1 MISIFITLFSLI
13 THDLPIINN
22 TYKCKL
28 YFPFIGNQN
37 IQYIRYEEFT
47 SALLL
52 SGIINTEGKLF
63 FDKNDVYNYSLDEN
77 INQILLKYKCK
88 INEAY
93 YYYLNSFEKLGSN
106 TLLKR
111 DGGLQLACR
120 RDEKLIIWREAPREV
135 DSCWMTTILRDIV
148 VKF

>member
-93 YYYLNSFEKLGSN
+93 YNKIDDEIILKLKIKPLNIKKNIILKNEK
-106 TLLKR
+106 TIKR
-111 DGGLQLACR
+111 VEL
-120 RDEKLIIWREAPREV
+120 
-135 DSCWMTTILRDIV
+135 
-148 VKF
+148 

>member
-1 MISIFITLFSLI
+1 MISIFSTLFSLI

-22 TYKCKL
+22 KYKCKL
-28 YFPFIGNQN
+28 YFPFVGNQN

-47 SALLL
+47 SSLIL

-93 YYYLNSFEKLGSN
+93 YNKIDDEIILKLKIKPLNIKKHIILKNEK
-106 TLLKR
+106 TIKR
-111 DGGLQLACR
+111 VEL
-120 RDEKLIIWREAPREV
+120 
-135 DSCWMTTILRDIV
+135 
-148 VKF
+148 

>member
-93 YYYLNSFEKLGSN
+93 YNKIDDEIILKLKIKPLNIKKHIILKNEK
-106 TLLKR
+106 TIKR
-111 DGGLQLACR
+111 VEL
-120 RDEKLIIWREAPREV
+120 
-135 DSCWMTTILRDIV
+135 
-148 VKF
+148 